1 MKYKTKYLN
10 SKDKND
16 KQLGGMYKIHDD
28 SSRSVSRMIVI
39 VDDKYIIKITEFSKP
54 RLDEQRIYK
63 FFTDMKETDI
73 VKLYYHAYLSYE
85 DLMVHNIRIG
95 DTTINFG
102 EYIEMNKS
110 ITNKNILY
118 AVVITE
124 YDPNY
129 ITLKEYLAGVT
140 DSKIIVTIL
149 KKTINKLVDC
159 YNKYNFNHNDMLSA
173 NLLVNKINGNIKL
186 FDFDKSVIKFKD
198 NQIGEYLTSVSKGT
212 KYDEYLH
219 EMESALA
226 RDISYV
232 FTFILQSKYIPK
244 MEYDKLFSTKMP
256 LLDQDSTWYMNYM
269 LEEMLNINDE
279 IASKII
285 RVNQESMRI
294 HVLSDLAL

>member
-16 KQLGGMYKIHDD
+16 KQLGGMYKIHGD
-28 SSRSVSRMIVI
+28 SSRSASRMIVI

-85 DLMVHNIRIG
+85 DLMVHNVRIG

-129 ITLKEYLAGVT
+129 ITLMEYLDGVT
-140 DSKIIVTIL
+140 DSKIVVTIL

-159 YNKYNFNHNDMLSA
+159 YNKYNFNHNDMLPC
-173 NLLVNKINGNIKL
+173 NLLVNKVNGDIKL
-186 FDFDKSVIKFKD
+186 FDFDKSAIKFKG
-198 NQIGEYLTSVSKGT
+198 NQIGEHLTNVAKGS
-212 KYDEYLH
+212 KYDGH
-219 EMESALA
+219 IQEMDSALA

-256 LLDQDSTWYMNYM
+256 LLDQTSTWYMNYM
-269 LEEMLNINDE
+269 LEEMYNMGNGIE
-279 IASKII
+279 SKII
-285 RVNQESMRI
+285 TIDPETQNI
-294 HVLSDLAL
+294 HVSSEIAL